1 MEKIKDLF
9 SISVSNGV
17 KFDLFTS
24 QYKIPNG
31 NTWVNRVSIPA
42 LDQYIYEKISGQT
55 LSNKWQSSTILSE
68 FPEVENLVHAV
79 RQSYFNSIFNAHEY
93 ELNGLAESM
102 FFDYEPLVN
111 YDRTETQTHDDTN
124 VIGGKTATTNYG
136 QRQSSGSSTDSGRS
150 DSSENHR
157 TAFDTADYAKGTDKN
172 DTTVGSSTG
181 TYSQTENAA
190 IDTVTDSG
198 STDTN
203 NGGYTLRAKGNIG
216 TVSSQAMLESERQVR
231 MFNFFDRIVVI
242 LQSEICDTN
251 WDIEIDYT
259 FESSSSGGGGSTP
272 VDAYTKA
279 QTDALLLFKA
289 DKTEVYTK
297 AQTYSKSEIYS
308 KDETYDKSEV
318 DDALF
323 LKTNLNTFLEFKTIT
338 ESDLDGLW
346 GEAQRLNGK
355 ILNLEGS
362 ISSTDTKVDTLRSR
376 YNAEIKFPFA
386 IQDGVYGYIER
397 GEGADT
403 FHPFKSGGG
412 PTLHISIFR
421 SRKKVDDGLQTYF
434 DITPDYLTRI
444 EGLTLS
450 GTENSFEFSRDCS
463 IHLIMTAQAAG
474 NANNNA
480 GTIQLRRLRTGISV
494 DVIDSF
500 AGFGSTNA
508 ITRLLNLDI
517 LEGDSYRVRN
527 EYAGWFTAGTLIFM
541 EVVE

>member
-9 SISVSNGV
+9 SISVTNGV

-24 QYKIPNG
+24 QYRIPAA

-55 LSNKWQSSTILSE
+55 LSNKWQSSTIISE

-181 TYSQTENAA
+181 TFSQTENAA
-190 IDTVTDSG
+190 TDTVTDSG

-259 FESSSSGGGGSTP
+259 FESSGSGGGGSTP

-297 AQTYSKSEIYS
+297 SQTYSKSEM
-308 KDETYDKSEV
+308 DES
-318 DDALF
+318 LR
-323 LKTNLNTFLEFKTIT
+323 LKTNLSDFRPF
-338 ESDLDGLW
+338 ESLTDY
-346 GEAQRLNGK
+346 RL
-355 ILNLEGS
+355 
-362 ISSTDTKVDTLRSR
+362 DTLETHDTNMSIRVSQIEGHVNGLGQIQSRMSDQITVMNNR
-376 YNAEIKFPFA
+376 YNEEIKFPFA

-403 FHPFKSGGG
+403 FHPFRSGGNNI
-412 PTLHISIFR
+412 HISMYR
-421 SRKKVDDGLQTYF
+421 SLKKADDGLQNYE
-434 DITPDYLTRI
+434 DITPDIFTPVSSIELTNN
-444 EGLTLS
+444 
-450 GTENSFEFSRDCS
+450 GTYFDAINDCN
-463 IHLIMTAQAAG
+463 INMIIIPQAAG
-474 NANNNA
+474 GSNTNNTSIEVRQRRGDDVNVI
-480 GTIQLRRLRTGISV
+480 GTIN
-494 DVIDSF
+494 
-500 AGFGSTNA
+500 GFGSSKA
-508 ITRLLNLDI
+508 LNQILDVEM
-517 LEGDSYRVRN
+517 LANDSLRIKN
-527 EYAGWFTAGTLIFM
+527 TYAGWFTIGTIIFV